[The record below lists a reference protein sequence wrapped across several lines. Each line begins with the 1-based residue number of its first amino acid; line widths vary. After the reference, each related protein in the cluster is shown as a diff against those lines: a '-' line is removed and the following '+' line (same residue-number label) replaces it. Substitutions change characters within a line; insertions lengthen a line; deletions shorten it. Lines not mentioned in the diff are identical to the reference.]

1 MDDLSDSMSFDT
13 DDDGFAETTVLDTD
27 GDGLADA
34 AVFEDEATGDTML
47 YMDVDG
53 DGDVDPLP
61 DEPEAAAAAD
71 PEPPIDDGVHGD
83 PLDDIVYHQAQP
95 GPVACVPTSI
105 AMVLSELSG
114 ETVAADLVVTR
125 AEEMNV
131 LTPTGM
137 SPEDGVRLLEDFDVD
152 AKLERGEVDDLR
164 AALDAGHNVIV
175 GLDATDLYAGGGGF
189 TDPGMQTGHAVV
201 ITGIDD
207 NTGAV
212 YINDPGFPDGAGVQ
226 IALAAFEDAWA
237 DSDHAMITANP
248 EPSER
253 GAGGAAY
260 AIAVAAL
267 ILLPL
272 TLTVRPPP

>member
-1 MDDLSDSMSFDT
+1 MSFDT

-34 AVFEDEATGDTML
+34 AVFEDEATGDTTL
-47 YMDVDG
+47 YLDVDG
-53 DGDVDPLP
+53 DGDVDPLL
-61 DEPEAAAAAD
+61 DEQEAAAAD
-71 PEPPIDDGVHGD
+71 PEPPVDDGVHGD

-105 AMVLSELSG
+105 AMVLSELRG
-114 ETVAADLVVTR
+114 ETVAADLVVAR

-152 AKLERGEVDDLR
+152 AKLESGEVDDLR
-164 AALDAGHNVIV
+164 AALDAGRNVIV

-207 NTGAV
+207 NTGTV

-226 IALAAFEDAWA
+226 ISLAAFEDAWA

-248 EPSER
+248 EQSESDDP
-253 GAGGAAY
+253 GAAAF
-260 AIAVAAL
+260 AIAIAAL

-272 TLTVRPPP
+272 TLTVPRP